1 MQLSINQDT
10 IDIDC
15 FSLQKW
21 SPVAAEINRE
31 EFLGISFSH
40 HLEILQKTKDIQEVL
55 FYIHQTV
62 LHKWDKYDLRNRL
75 KEGLYQKQGAAANN
89 FLQTMPFNDAR
100 KAVGMFKDEYLFDN
114 AIKALSFCQMG
125 LMSGER
131 RKSQC
136 GLCHM

>member
-1 MQLSINQDT
+1 M
-10 IDIDC
+10 
-15 FSLQKW
+15 
-21 SPVAAEINRE
+21 AAEINRE